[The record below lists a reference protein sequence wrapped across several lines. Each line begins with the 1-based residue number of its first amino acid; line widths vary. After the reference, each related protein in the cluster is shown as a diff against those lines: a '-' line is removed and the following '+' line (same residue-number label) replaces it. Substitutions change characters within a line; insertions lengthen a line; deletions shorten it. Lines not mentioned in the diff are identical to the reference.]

1 MIKNSKV
8 KRIILYIVFTALT
21 FIPLRLFSQ
30 DYFFSSHVDSL
41 VGVLPDLD
49 NAIDITVSNVSMQE
63 FLRAVANASGINM
76 NVDPSID
83 ITVVNNFK
91 KVKVR
96 NLLIFLEK
104 NYPVKI
110 EVIGN
115 IVNISKKE
123 IPSQI
128 ETDFKGVKY
137 DSATNRITLD
147 YYQTDINQVAREITK
162 LTDYNIILAP
172 SVSGQKVS
180 CYLEDMPFEGA
191 MDQMAFSNDL
201 SVRKPEE
208 GYFILEP
215 DKKEDDQ
222 DKNLQRN
229 PRDRRLNPRGLPG
242 ANGANDYELNVVKQK
257 DGTISVYALNA
268 PLLNVLDEVSKQAG
282 VPYFIADKLEGT
294 LTANY
299 TKVNFETFLNNALK
313 GTKYIFQKDHDIFI
327 VGSNDTGNLKGCQV
341 FQFQNRTIDGIVDI
355 IPDDLK
361 QNLTISEFPDLNS
374 LVISGADYRIL
385 KLTNLLTDID
395 QTVPVILIEVIIV
408 DVSKNYT
415 ISTGIDAGLGD
426 QPTET
431 KGNIFPKL
439 DIQVGADQIN
449 KILHKFNGFGVIDM
463 GNVNENFYI
472 ALKALEEQGVL
483 DVASTPKLA
492 TLNGHEAS
500 MTIGNTEYYLEE
512 QSNYI
517 GTQTPQL
524 STIQTYKP
532 VNAEL
537 ALTIKP
543 MVSGDDQITLNI
555 EVDQSDFTER
565 ISKTAPPGN
574 VSRTFKSMIRV
585 KNQET
590 IILGGLEQKRKQDSS
605 SGVPFISRIPILKW
619 LFSSRTKTNSDS
631 RLTIFIKPTIIG

>member
-1 MIKNSKV
+1 M
-8 KRIILYIVFTALT
+8 KRILLYIALVVLT
-21 FIPLRLFSQ
+21 FIPPRLFSQ
-30 DYFFSSHVDSL
+30 DSFLSSHIDSL
-41 VGVLPDLD
+41 VRVLPALD
-49 NAIDITVSNVSMQE
+49 NNVDITVSNVSIQE
-63 FLRAVANASGINM
+63 FLRAVANASGINL
-76 NVDPSID
+76 NVDPSLD

-91 KVKVR
+91 NVKVR
-96 NLLIFLEK
+96 DLLLFLEK

-110 EVIGN
+110 EVIGS

-123 IPSQI
+123 ISSQI

-137 DSATNRITLD
+137 DSVTNRITLD

-162 LTDYNIILAP
+162 LTNYNIILAP

-180 CYLEDMPFEGA
+180 CYLENMPFDGA
-191 MDQMAFSNDL
+191 LEQFAFSNNL
-201 SVRKPEE
+201 LVRRPED
-208 GYFILEP
+208 GYFILER
-215 DKKEDDQ
+215 DKKDEEQ
-222 DKNLQRN
+222 DKNLQKN
-229 PRDRRLNPRGLPG
+229 PRERKLNPRGLPG
-242 ANGANDYELNVVKQK
+242 ATTENDYELNVVKQK

-268 PLLNVLDEVSKQAG
+268 PLLNIIDEVSKQAG

-294 LTANY
+294 LSAKYEN
-299 TKVNFETFLNNALK
+299 VNFETFLTNALK
-313 GTKYIFQKDHDIFI
+313 GSKYIYQKDHDIYI
-327 VGSNDTGNLKGCQV
+327 VGANDSGNLKGCKV
-341 FQFQNRTIDGIVDI
+341 FQFQNRTIDGIIDI
-355 IPDDLK
+355 IPGDLK
-361 QNLTISEFPDLNS
+361 ENLIISEFPDLNS
-374 LVISGADYRIL
+374 LVISGADYKIF
-385 KLTNLLTDID
+385 KLTNLLSEID

-408 DVSKNYT
+408 NVSTSYT

-439 DIQVGADQIN
+439 DIQIGADEIN
-449 KILHKFNGFGVIDM
+449 KILRKFNGFGVINM
-463 GNVNENFYI
+463 GNVNENFYVT
-472 ALKALEEQGVL
+472 LKALEEQGILNVT
-483 DVASTPKLA
+483 STPKLA

-500 MTIGNTEYYLEE
+500 MAIGNTEYYLEE

-517 GTQTPQL
+517 GTQNPQL

-565 ISKTAPPGN
+565 ISKTAPPGS
-574 VSRTFKSMIRV
+574 VSRNFKSMIRV

-590 IILGGLEQKRKQDSS
+590 IILGGLEEKRKQDSS
-605 SGVPFISRIPILKW
+605 SGVPFFSRIPLLKW
-619 LFSSRTKTNSDS
+619 LFSSRTKTDSNS
-631 RLTIFIKPTIIG
+631 RLSIFIKPTIIG